1 MKLHLF
7 IDTIKM
13 GMYNVIRQAKLE
25 DIPDEFGDLFKM
37 LLAVSNC
44 ALQSKQC
51 NEPYE
56 RLLAEIL
63 NLKSNPSK
71 HGWDA
76 WNKDTEELSTEFY
89 EFKP

>member
-25 DIPDEFGDLFKM
+25 DIPDELGDLFKM
-37 LLAVSNC
+37 LLSVSDS

-63 NLKSNPSK
+63 NLKVIQVSMVGMLGTRTN
-71 HGWDA
+71 
-76 WNKDTEELSTEFY
+76 EFY
-89 EFKP
+89 